1 MPMCEMSA
9 RRKNARKC
17 DINWGIG
24 MPAIVETYSQS
35 EKVSLDNEAIY
46 LAVACL
52 SLCMFAMA
60 LSLKFP
66 SIGEAVA
73 LLS

>member
-1 MPMCEMSA
+1 
-9 RRKNARKC
+9 
-17 DINWGIG
+17 

-35 EKVSLDNEAIY
+35 EKVSLANEAIY